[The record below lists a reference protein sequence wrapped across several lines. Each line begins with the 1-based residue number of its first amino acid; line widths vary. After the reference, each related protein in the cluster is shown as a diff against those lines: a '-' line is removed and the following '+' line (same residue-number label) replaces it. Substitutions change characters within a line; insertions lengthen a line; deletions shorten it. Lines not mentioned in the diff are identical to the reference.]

1 MEFFGAYQHRIDA
14 KGRVALPAVFRDGF
28 GEERVCY
35 IAAETSQRCLTVY
48 PADEFKLMVGRL
60 QEAKREGRFTQRQLT
75 NFMAAVS
82 QSSIDAQ
89 GRINLPEHLR
99 DFSPAL
105 TRTPRSS
112 APQITSQSSLPRP
125 TAPKLRSTTSSMSA
139 ICCDARRHAVAPL
152 GAICRPGHRRSR
164 VPTSSRPTRIHH

>member
-60 QEAKREGRFTQRQLT
+60 QEANREGRFTQRQLT

-99 DFSPAL
+99 DFASIDKDATLIGAANHIAVFPAETHSPEAAL
-105 TRTPRSS
+105 DDLIDVSD
-112 APQITSQSSLPRP
+112 L
-125 TAPKLRSTTSSMSA
+125 L
-139 ICCDARRHAVAPL
+139 
-152 GAICRPGHRRSR
+152 
-164 VPTSSRPTRIHH
+164 

>member
-1 MEFFGAYQHRIDA
+1 VEFFGAYQHRIDA

-99 DFSPAL
+99 DFASIDKDATLIGAANHIAVFPAETHSPEAAL
-105 TRTPRSS
+105 DDLIDVSD
-112 APQITSQSSLPRP
+112 L
-125 TAPKLRSTTSSMSA
+125 L
-139 ICCDARRHAVAPL
+139 
-152 GAICRPGHRRSR
+152 
-164 VPTSSRPTRIHH
+164 

>member
-1 MEFFGAYQHRIDA
+1 VEFFGAYQHRIDA

-60 QEAKREGRFTQRQLT
+60 QEAKREGRFTQRQLI

-99 DFSPAL
+99 DFASIDKDATLIGAANHIAVFPAETHSPEAAL
-105 TRTPRSS
+105 DDLIDVSD
-112 APQITSQSSLPRP
+112 L
-125 TAPKLRSTTSSMSA
+125 L
-139 ICCDARRHAVAPL
+139 
-152 GAICRPGHRRSR
+152 
-164 VPTSSRPTRIHH
+164 

>member
-48 PADEFKLMVGRL
+48 PAHEFKLMVGRL

-99 DFSPAL
+99 DFASIDKDATLIGAANHIAVFPAETHSPEAAL
-105 TRTPRSS
+105 DDLIDVSD
-112 APQITSQSSLPRP
+112 L
-125 TAPKLRSTTSSMSA
+125 L
-139 ICCDARRHAVAPL
+139 
-152 GAICRPGHRRSR
+152 
-164 VPTSSRPTRIHH
+164 

>member
-1 MEFFGAYQHRIDA
+1 MEFFGAFQHRIDA

-35 IAAETSQRCLTVY
+35 IAAETSQQCLTVY

-99 DFSPAL
+99 DFASIDKDATLIGAANHIAVFPAETHSPEAAL
-105 TRTPRSS
+105 DDLIDVSD
-112 APQITSQSSLPRP
+112 L
-125 TAPKLRSTTSSMSA
+125 L
-139 ICCDARRHAVAPL
+139 
-152 GAICRPGHRRSR
+152 
-164 VPTSSRPTRIHH
+164 

>member
-28 GEERVCY
+28 GDERVCY
-35 IAAETSQRCLTVY
+35 IAAETSQQCLTVY
-48 PADEFKLMVGRL
+48 SAEEFKLMVGRL
-60 QEAKREGRFTQRQLT
+60 QEAKRQGRFTQRQLT

-99 DFSPAL
+99 SFANIDKDATLIGAANHIAVFPAEVHN
-105 TRTPRSS
+105 PE
-112 APQITSQSSLPRP
+112 
-125 TAPKLRSTTSSMSA
+125 TALDDLIDIS
-139 ICCDARRHAVAPL
+139 DL
-152 GAICRPGHRRSR
+152 L
-164 VPTSSRPTRIHH
+164 

>member
-1 MEFFGAYQHRIDA
+1 MEFFGAFQHRIDA

-28 GEERVCY
+28 GEESVCY
-35 IAAETSQRCLTVY
+35 IAAETSQQCLTVY

-60 QEAKREGRFTQRQLT
+60 KEAKREGRFTQRQLT

-99 DFSPAL
+99 DFASIDKDATLIGAANHIAVFPAETHSPEAAL
-105 TRTPRSS
+105 DDLIDVSD
-112 APQITSQSSLPRP
+112 L
-125 TAPKLRSTTSSMSA
+125 L
-139 ICCDARRHAVAPL
+139 
-152 GAICRPGHRRSR
+152 
-164 VPTSSRPTRIHH
+164 

>member
-48 PADEFKLMVGRL
+48 SADQFKLMVGRL

-99 DFSPAL
+99 DFASIDKDATLIGAANHIAVFPAETHSPEAAL
-105 TRTPRSS
+105 DDLIDVSD
-112 APQITSQSSLPRP
+112 L
-125 TAPKLRSTTSSMSA
+125 L
-139 ICCDARRHAVAPL
+139 
-152 GAICRPGHRRSR
+152 
-164 VPTSSRPTRIHH
+164 

>member
-1 MEFFGAYQHRIDA
+1 VEFFGAYQHRIDA

-48 PADEFKLMVGRL
+48 SADQFKLMVGRL

-99 DFSPAL
+99 LFASIDKDATLIGAANHIAVFPAETHSPEAAL
-105 TRTPRSS
+105 DDLIDVSD
-112 APQITSQSSLPRP
+112 L
-125 TAPKLRSTTSSMSA
+125 L
-139 ICCDARRHAVAPL
+139 
-152 GAICRPGHRRSR
+152 
-164 VPTSSRPTRIHH
+164 